1 MISVAGIHG
10 SLVDDT
16 RPREVKHSETSD
28 NSSR

>member
-10 SLVDDT
+10 SRVDDT
-16 RPREVKHSETSD
+16 RPREVEYSETSD